1 MHFMLSLMISLVIR
15 SQVFSWVRFFYLLFG
30 ILFACS
36 QVVAAFVSVVN
47 FSLCIRALLLL
58 VYLSIYF

>member
-1 MHFMLSLMISLVIR
+1 MILLVIR
-15 SQVFSWVRFFYLLFG
+15 SQVFSWVQFFYLLFG

-36 QVVAAFVSVVN
+36 QVFGAFVPVVN
-47 FSLCIRALLLL
+47 FSVCIRALLLL